1 MSKARFRRPFTIASS
16 TTPGIVMRS
25 HKTLFVIADG
35 GHVRYVAKRVGELAF
50 NTVREVVAAS
60 RHDHPPCRPG
70 RVHESASPA
79 RHGIEPHHQVDTLR
93 KEEFM
98 RGIGQELNKSRQR
111 GEFDRLVLVA
121 PARPLGQLV
130 DALDAETEAS
140 VSTRVRKDLTRV
152 PDSRLHEHLADIVH
166 GWRVTGPET

>member
-1 MSKARFRRPFTIASS
+1 MK
-16 TTPGIVMRS
+16 S

-50 NTVREVVAAS
+50 DTVREVVAEP
-60 RHDHPPCRPG
+60 RHGHRPDRPG

-79 RHGIEPHHQVDTLR
+79 RHGIEPRHQVDTLR
-93 KEEFM
+93 KEEFL
-98 RGIGQELNKSRQR
+98 RGIGQELNKSRRR

-130 DALDAETEAS
+130 DALDVDTEAS
-140 VSTRVRKDLTRV
+140 VSSRLRKDLTRV

-166 GWRVTGPET
+166 GWHVTAPET